1 MTTAQR
7 QQEMFA
13 ARDWVRVR
21 ADLSGDTTFMV
32 WQGAVYS
39 FVPNEPRRHLFN
51 IVGMSAARCLP
62 HPESG
67 WYFLSR
73 ELTFYLDP
81 ETNALAERWQN
92 PWTGEVLTVIP
103 VANDPVQGLFRREVP
118 AQVGLTTTTFQFDLF
133 PHYANPL
140 AEDPRFQ
147 DYSPQPLYQAVELF
161 KLTVPTPAL
170 KAKESNTIAEVH
182 LYWSRIGPWLPW
194 MKMADRPGY
203 LIYSASGQKAFR
215 VAELPALLQEQLQRL
230 SLYRE
235 APTTYREGAD
245 MTSWLYFQ
253 QHFEAYLA
261 GAMFPIVDPT
271 PP

>member
-1 MTTAQR
+1 MGLPAAESEQVLI
-7 QQEMFA
+7 A

-21 ADLSGDTTFMV
+21 ADLTGETTFMV
-32 WQGAVYS
+32 WQGAIYS
-39 FVPNEPRRHLFN
+39 FVPQEPRRHLFN

-81 ETNALAERWQN
+81 ASNRVVNHWSN
-92 PWTGEVLTVIP
+92 PWTGEVLPVIP
-103 VANDPVQGLFRREVP
+103 VANDPVQGLFQREVP
-118 AQVGLTTTTFQFDLF
+118 AQVRATTTTFQFDLF

-140 AEDPRFQ
+140 ASDPRLQ
-147 DYSPQPLYQAVELF
+147 AYSPQPLYQAVELF
-161 KLTVPTPAL
+161 KLVVPTADL
-170 KAKESNTIAEVH
+170 QNSESATLRDVK

-194 MKMADRPGY
+194 MKMGDRPGY
-203 LIYSASGQKAFR
+203 LIYSASGQKAFT
-215 VAELPALLQEQLQRL
+215 VAELPRLLQEQLQRL
-230 SLYRE
+230 PHYAQ

-261 GAMFPIVDPT
+261 GATFPISDSP
-271 PP
+271 